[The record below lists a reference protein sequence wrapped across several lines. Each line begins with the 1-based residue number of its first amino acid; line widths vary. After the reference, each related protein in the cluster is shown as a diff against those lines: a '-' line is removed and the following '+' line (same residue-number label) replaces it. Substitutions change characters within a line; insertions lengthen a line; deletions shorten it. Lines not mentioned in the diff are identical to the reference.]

1 MHFIPILSY
10 DFGSYC
16 WLDVPSASVQEDCL
30 TKQTLIDEKIHPM
43 SRDSRKQNMTKKEC
57 ENNGHCCKMTAAN
70 FIEMLQLINDCID
83 VFNMV

>member
-1 MHFIPILSY
+1 
-10 DFGSYC
+10 
-16 WLDVPSASVQEDCL
+16 
-30 TKQTLIDEKIHPM
+30 M

-83 VFNMV
+83 VINMHRADRSRIGVKFKKSLHIPKW

>member
-1 MHFIPILSY
+1 M
-10 DFGSYC
+10 
-16 WLDVPSASVQEDCL
+16 
-30 TKQTLIDEKIHPM
+30 DEKIHPM